1 VTQDPIAWRPDAAM
15 VEASNLRA
23 FMRFAKLADYAELE
37 RRADADPAW
46 FHDALMRHVDFRFY
60 RPYEKVLDESQGAP
74 WARWCVGGTTNVVLN
89 ALDRWRGTPTYD
101 RRALDWI
108 GEQGARRSF
117 TYRELDREV
126 CRCAEG
132 LRALGLGRGDVI
144 ATYLP
149 NVPEAAVAMLAIPK
163 IGAIAMPLFSGFGAE
178 AIAARAGIAG
188 AKALVATDGAL
199 RRGRP
204 ADTKAIVDAAV
215 AQSPSMRHVIV
226 VRHTGTPVT
235 WHEGRD
241 HWWHELLEGR
251 AGDAPTEAMD
261 ADAPYLLVF
270 TSGTAGKPKG
280 VVHTH
285 CGFPMKCV
293 IDLGLMQ
300 DYKPDDVLLW
310 MSDMGWVVGPLL
322 VYGVPVMG
330 GRYIL
335 VEGAPNF
342 PDAERMW
349 RLCAEHRVSYLGI
362 APTTVRTFMAQDSDP
377 GSKYDFGA
385 LRIVIS
391 SGEPWTEDA
400 WRWLF
405 ERVCKRRV
413 PILNFSGGTE
423 MIGIVMTTVI
433 EPIKPCGFNASVP
446 GIGADVVDE
455 SGATVAPGTVGELVM
470 RGRTI
475 GLTRGLWN
483 DAARY
488 LETYWSTW
496 PGVWH
501 HGDFASRDA
510 EGHWR
515 IHGRS
520 DDTMKIAGK
529 RTGPAEIEAL
539 VMASGKFAEAAAIG
553 VPDAVKGSALV
564 CVAAPKPGVAG
575 DARLAEE
582 VIEAVVRGLGVP
594 FRPKAVTFVS
604 ELPKTRNLKI
614 MRRVIRAAW
623 LGLDPGDLTALVNP
637 EAIEQIRQRAPRQA

>member
-1 VTQDPIAWRPDAAM
+1 MTQDPIAWRPDAAM

-270 TSGTAGKPKG
+270 TSGTAG
-280 VVHTH
+280 
-285 CGFPMKCV
+285 
-293 IDLGLMQ
+293 
-300 DYKPDDVLLW
+300 
-310 MSDMGWVVGPLL
+310 
-322 VYGVPVMG
+322 
-330 GRYIL
+330 
-335 VEGAPNF
+335 
-342 PDAERMW
+342 
-349 RLCAEHRVSYLGI
+349 
-362 APTTVRTFMAQDSDP
+362 
-377 GSKYDFGA
+377 
-385 LRIVIS
+385 
-391 SGEPWTEDA
+391 
-400 WRWLF
+400 
-405 ERVCKRRV
+405 
-413 PILNFSGGTE
+413 
-423 MIGIVMTTVI
+423 
-433 EPIKPCGFNASVP
+433 
-446 GIGADVVDE
+446 
-455 SGATVAPGTVGELVM
+455 
-470 RGRTI
+470 
-475 GLTRGLWN
+475 
-483 DAARY
+483 
-488 LETYWSTW
+488 
-496 PGVWH
+496 
-501 HGDFASRDA
+501 
-510 EGHWR
+510 
-515 IHGRS
+515 
-520 DDTMKIAGK
+520 
-529 RTGPAEIEAL
+529 
-539 VMASGKFAEAAAIG
+539 
-553 VPDAVKGSALV
+553 
-564 CVAAPKPGVAG
+564 
-575 DARLAEE
+575 
-582 VIEAVVRGLGVP
+582 
-594 FRPKAVTFVS
+594 
-604 ELPKTRNLKI
+604 
-614 MRRVIRAAW
+614 
-623 LGLDPGDLTALVNP
+623 
-637 EAIEQIRQRAPRQA
+637 